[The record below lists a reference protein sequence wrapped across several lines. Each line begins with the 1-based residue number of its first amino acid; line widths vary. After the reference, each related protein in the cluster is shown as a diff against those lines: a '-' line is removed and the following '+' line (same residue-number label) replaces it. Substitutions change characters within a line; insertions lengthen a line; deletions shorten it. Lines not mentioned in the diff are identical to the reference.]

1 MENHPEK
8 CWNSDMTIEKITT
21 IDEYINQYEGDKKLK
36 LVKLRS
42 LIKKIA
48 PELNEK
54 ISWGMPTF
62 YLDRNIIH
70 FAAAKNHI
78 GIYPGG
84 EVTQVFAKELAG
96 FKTSKGAIQ
105 WPYDKDFDTDLLKT
119 IIEFN
124 LLKR

>member
-1 MENHPEK
+1 MVNK
-8 CWNSDMTIEKITT
+8 YMTNDKITT
-21 IDEYINQYEGDKKLK
+21 IDEYIDQYEGDKKLK
-36 LVKLRS
+36 LTKLRT
-42 LIKKIA
+42 LIKEIA

-62 YLDRNIIH
+62 YLEHNIIH

-84 EVTQVFAKELAG
+84 EVTQVFASKLVG

-105 WPYDKDFDTDLLKT
+105 WPYDRDFDVELLKE